1 MQHPEVVNLYKD
13 FLINISYVEM
23 GKGMPHPAV
32 QIYLWI
38 CLSLLAKILHG
49 YPLSILAGVMAL
61 LAFGIC
67 RSRFSVLLLRTR
79 WILLSVLLVFSYG
92 SPGDALWPQL
102 GAFSPVTDGV
112 VAGFVQTLKLTT
124 MLAGLAILLALLS
137 QSQLIAGLYMLLSPL
152 SHLGFERERIVVRLA
167 LVLDYA
173 ENIMHYTARNLSG
186 SIEQLL
192 APVQGGRESVELESA
207 SFSIRD
213 WMLLAVSSIALFG
226 VWL

>member
-13 FLINISYVEM
+13 FLSKISNIEM
-23 GKGMPHPAV
+23 GKGMSHPAV

-38 CLSLLAKILHG
+38 CLSLLAQMLHG
-49 YPLSILAGVMAL
+49 YLLSILAGVMAV

-92 SPGDALWPQL
+92 SPGDVLWPQL
-102 GAFSPVTDGV
+102 GAFSPVADGV
-112 VAGFVQTLKLTT
+112 VAGFVQTLKLTI
-124 MLAGLAILLALLS
+124 MLAGLAMLLALLS
-137 QSQLIAGLYMLLSPL
+137 QSQLIAGLYMLLAPL
-152 SHLGFERERIVVRLA
+152 NHLGFDRERIAVRLA

-192 APVQGGRESVELESA
+192 APVQGGRESVELYHA
-207 SFSIRD
+207 PFSIRD